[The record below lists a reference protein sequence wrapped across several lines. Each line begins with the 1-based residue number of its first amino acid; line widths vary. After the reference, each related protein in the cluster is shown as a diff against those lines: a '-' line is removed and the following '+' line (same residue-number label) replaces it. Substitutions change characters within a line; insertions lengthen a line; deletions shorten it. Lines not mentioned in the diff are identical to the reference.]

1 MTDTNGERIDAPS
14 VGVLLERAV
23 ERWGARIALRRRRQ
37 PLKWSVLSWAELGQ
51 EVRAI
56 AAGLIGLGVEAG
68 DRVALLSTT
77 RLEWTLIDYAV
88 LSIGAVTV
96 PLYHSNTADQ
106 VAWALRHSGAKVAV
120 VEDAAQLEKV
130 QGARSQLPNLGRV
143 VLLEVMDLR
152 LHDRTML
159 CDGLKRDGRR
169 LVREQA
175 GVLQARMAEVKPDW
189 LATIVYT
196 SGTTGVP
203 KGVRLTHGNLLGAV
217 SALHGMLDVGTDDT
231 TVLCLPLSHI
241 YGRLGQYAAL
251 THGFC
256 IAYAA
261 RVDQLQDVL
270 VEVRPTFFFGVPRIY
285 ERIYQLV
292 VSRYREMPRLLRGL
306 VRRGVD
312 AERARTGAAPPE
324 PSTDESA
331 PRRGRLLGA
340 LARALPAKR
349 IADKA
354 TGKLVRD
361 MLFQPLRDAMGGRLR
376 FCISGGAPLNE
387 DTSRF
392 FRMAGIEILEGYGL
406 TETVGATTLNPL
418 DENRLGTVG
427 RPLPGTRIRI
437 APDGEILVS
446 GEMVF
451 EGYHEAPEDT
461 GEVLSGEGWLH
472 TGDVGRFDEA
482 GFLVI
487 TDRKKDL
494 LITSGAKNVA
504 PQQVEAALRRSPYIN
519 DVLVFGDRRPYL
531 VALLTLAREEV
542 ERFAHSV
549 DLELEDWESAVREP
563 RVLALVEA
571 EVEQC
576 NARLARFERVR
587 RFSVLPRR
595 LTVEGGELTPTLK
608 VRRSVMADRYR
619 SVIEG
624 MYVEEPV

>member
-1 MTDTNGERIDAPS
+1 MNHELDDAPS
-14 VGVLLERAV
+14 IGALLDRAV

-37 PLKWSVLSWAELGQ
+37 PLKWSVLSWTELGQ
-51 EVRAI
+51 QVQAI

-77 RLEWTLIDYAV
+77 RLEWTLVDYAV

-106 VAWALRHSGAKVAV
+106 VAWVLRHSGAKVAV
-120 VEDAAQLEKV
+120 VEDAGQLEKV
-130 QGARSQLPNLGRV
+130 QGALPHLPNLGRV

-152 LHDRTML
+152 LHDRSML

-169 LVREQA
+169 LLREQP
-175 GVLQARMAEVKPDW
+175 GVLEARRAEVGRDW

-203 KGVRLTHGNLLGAV
+203 KGVRLTHRNLLGAV
-217 SALHGMLDVGTDDT
+217 DALHGVLDVGTEDT

-261 RVDQLQDVL
+261 RVDLLLDVL
-270 VEVRPTFFFGVPRIY
+270 QEVRPTFFFGVPRLY
-285 ERIYQLV
+285 ERLYQHV
-292 VSRYREMPRLLRGL
+292 VSQYRGMPRLLRGV
-306 VRRGVD
+306 VRRGVE
-312 AERARTGAAPPE
+312 AERSRLGGEPGRPRAAE
-324 PSTDESA
+324 VA
-331 PRRGRLLGA
+331 GRGRLRSALGRA
-340 LARALPAKR
+340 MPASRLADLAGRRLARSILFEPVQQAL
-349 IADKA
+349 
-354 TGKLVRD
+354 
-361 MLFQPLRDAMGGRLR
+361 GGRIR
-376 FCISGGAPLNE
+376 FCVSGGAPMNE
-387 DTSRF
+387 DVTRF
-392 FRMAGIEILEGYGL
+392 YRMAGVEILEGYGL

-418 DENRLGTVG
+418 GENRLGTVG
-427 RPLPGTRIRI
+427 RPLPGIRIRI
-437 APDGEILVS
+437 APDGEVLVS

-451 EGYHEAPEDT
+451 EGYHEAPEET
-461 GEVLSGEGWLH
+461 AEVLTGEGWLA

-504 PQQVEAALRRSPYIN
+504 PQQVEAALRRSPYIA

-531 VALLTLAREEV
+531 VALLTLSRGEV
-542 ERFAHSV
+542 ERFAA
-549 DLELEDWESAVREP
+549 DLDLDLADWEAAVRDP
-563 RVLALVEA
+563 RILALVEA

-587 RFSVLPRR
+587 RFSVLART

-608 VRRSVMADRYR
+608 VRRSVMQQRYR

-624 MYVEEPV
+624 MYVQEPV

>member
-1 MTDTNGERIDAPS
+1 LTDRNGELGDAPS
-14 VGVLLERAV
+14 VGALLERAV
-23 ERWGARIALRRRRQ
+23 ARWGARIALRRRRE
-37 PLKWSVLSWAELGQ
+37 PLKWSVLSWTELGQ
-51 EVRAI
+51 QVRAI
-56 AAGLIGLGVEAG
+56 AGGLVDLGVEAG

-106 VAWALRHSGAKVAV
+106 VAWVLRHSGAKVAI

-130 QGARSQLPNLGRV
+130 QRAMPHLPNLGRV
-143 VLLEVMDLR
+143 VVMEVMDLR
-152 LHDRTML
+152 LHDRAML
-159 CDGLKRDGRR
+159 CDELKRDGRR
-169 LVREQA
+169 LTREQA
-175 GVLQARMAEVKPDW
+175 GVLQARRGAVEPHW

-203 KGVRLTHGNLLGAV
+203 KGVRLTHRNLLGAV
-217 SALHGMLDVGTDDT
+217 SALHGLLDVGTDDT

-285 ERIYQLV
+285 ERIYQMV
-292 VSRYREMPRLLRGL
+292 ISRYRQLPRLVRGL
-306 VRRGVD
+306 VRRGVE
-312 AERARTGAAPPE
+312 AERLRNGEAPVRPAE
-324 PSTDESA
+324 A
-331 PRRGRLLGA
+331 QGRLLSAVRRVAPGRRLVGMA
-340 LARALPAKR
+340 GEQLARNAL
-349 IADKA
+349 
-354 TGKLVRD
+354 
-361 MLFQPLRDAMGGRLR
+361 FEPLRQGLGGRIR

-387 DTSRF
+387 DVASF

-418 DENRLGTVG
+418 GENRLGTVG
-427 RPLPGTRIRI
+427 RPLSGIRIRI
-437 APDGEILVS
+437 APDGEVLIS

-451 EGYHEAPEDT
+451 EGYHDAPEDT
-461 GEVLSGEGWLH
+461 AEALTGEGWLH

-504 PQQVEAALRRSPYIN
+504 PQQVEAALRRSPYI
-519 DVLVFGDRRPYL
+519 DDALVFGDRRPYL
-531 VALLTLAREEV
+531 VALVSLSRSDV
-542 ERFAHSV
+542 ERFAASV
-549 DLELEDWESAVREP
+549 DLDPADWEAVVRDP
-563 RVLALVEA
+563 RILSLVET

-587 RFSVLPRR
+587 RFSVLPRK

-608 VRRSVMADRYR
+608 VRRSVMAERYR
-619 SVIEG
+619 GVIEG
-624 MYVEEPV
+624 MYRDEPV

>member
-1 MTDTNGERIDAPS
+1 MKDELHDAPS
-14 VGVLLERAV
+14 VGVLLDRAV

-37 PLKWSVLSWAELGQ
+37 PLKWSVLSWTELGQ
-51 EVRAI
+51 QVRAI
-56 AAGLIGLGVEAG
+56 AAGLIGLGVEPG

-77 RLEWTLIDYAV
+77 RLEWTLVDYAV
-88 LSIGAVTV
+88 LSIGAATV

-106 VAWALRHSGAKVAV
+106 VAWVLRHSGAKVAV

-130 QGARSQLPNLGRV
+130 RTAMPHLPNLGKV

-152 LHDRTML
+152 LHDRSML
-159 CDGLKRDGRR
+159 CDELKRDGRR
-169 LVREQA
+169 LLREQA
-175 GVLQARMAEVKPDW
+175 GVLAARRDEVQPHW

-203 KGVRLTHGNLLGAV
+203 KGVRLTHRNLMGAMT
-217 SALHGMLDVGTDDT
+217 ALHGVLDVGTEDT

-261 RVDQLQDVL
+261 RVDLLQDVL
-270 VEVRPTFFFGVPRIY
+270 LEVRPTFFFGVPRIY
-285 ERIYQLV
+285 ERIYRHV
-292 VSRYREMPRLLRGL
+292 VSGYREMPLLLRGL
-306 VRRGVD
+306 VRRGVE
-312 AERARTGAAPPE
+312 AERERVDPRPARDGVKE
-324 PSTDESA
+324 PA
-331 PRRGRLLGA
+331 PRRGRLRGA
-340 LARALPAKR
+340 LARALPVGRVVEHAGGR
-349 IADKA
+349 LARKA
-354 TGKLVRD
+354 
-361 MLFQPLRDAMGGRLR
+361 LFQPVRETLGGRVR

-387 DTSRF
+387 DVARF
-392 FRMAGIEILEGYGL
+392 FKMAGIEILEGYGL

-451 EGYHEAPEDT
+451 EGYHAAPEET
-461 GEVLSGEGWLH
+461 LEVLTPDGWFQ

-504 PQQVEAALRRSPYIN
+504 PQQVEAALRRSPYIA
-519 DVLVFGDRRPYL
+519 DALVFGDRRPYL
-531 VALLTLAREEV
+531 VALVTLARSELEK
-542 ERFAHSV
+542 FASTV
-549 DLELEDWESAVREP
+549 DLDLGDWETAVRDP
-563 RVLALVEA
+563 RVLQLVEA

-587 RFSVLPRR
+587 RFSVLPRS

-608 VRRSVMADRYR
+608 VRRSVMAERFR

-624 MYVEEPV
+624 MYVDEPV

>member
-1 MTDTNGERIDAPS
+1 MTETNGELNDAPS

-23 ERWGARIALRRRRQ
+23 QRWGARIALRRRRQ
-37 PLKWSVLSWAELGQ
+37 PLKWSVLSWTELGQ
-51 EVRAI
+51 QVQAI

-106 VAWALRHSGAKVAV
+106 VAWVLRHSGAKVAV
-120 VEDAAQLEKV
+120 VEDASQLEKV
-130 QGARSQLPNLGRV
+130 QAALPQLPMLGRL

-152 LHDRTML
+152 LYDRSML
-159 CDGLKRDGRR
+159 SDELKRDGRR

-175 GVLQARMAEVKPDW
+175 GVLQARRAEVQPDW

-203 KGVRLTHGNLLGAV
+203 KGVRLTHRNLLGAV
-217 SALHGMLDVGTDDT
+217 TALHGILDVGTDDT
-231 TVLCLPLSHI
+231 TILCLPLSHI

-261 RVDQLQDVL
+261 RVDLLQDVL
-270 VEVRPTFFFGVPRIY
+270 LEVRPTFFFGVPRIY
-285 ERIYQLV
+285 ERIYRDV
-292 VSRYREMPRLLRGL
+292 VSGYRGMPPLLRGL

-312 AERARTGAAPPE
+312 AERSRTGGEAGRGVKPE
-324 PSTDESA
+324 VA
-331 PRRGRLLGA
+331 GRRGLLRGAMARAMPVSRLADLAGSR
-340 LARALPAKR
+340 LARKILFGPVREAL
-349 IADKA
+349 
-354 TGKLVRD
+354 
-361 MLFQPLRDAMGGRLR
+361 GGRIR
-376 FCISGGAPLNE
+376 FCVSGGAPLNE
-387 DTSRF
+387 DVARF

-427 RPLPGTRIRI
+427 RPLHGIRIRI
-437 APDGEILVS
+437 APDGEVLVF
-446 GEMVF
+446 GEMIF
-451 EGYHEAPEDT
+451 EGYHDAPDET
-461 GEVLSGEGWLH
+461 AEVLTGEGWLA

-504 PQQVEAALRRSPYIN
+504 PQQVEAALRRSPYIA

-531 VALLTLAREEV
+531 VALLTLTRTEV
-542 ERFAHSV
+542 ERFAASV
-549 DLELEDWESAVREP
+549 DMDLADWEAAVRDP

-587 RFSVLPRR
+587 RFSVLPRK

-608 VRRSVMADRYR
+608 VRRSVMAERYR